1 MARVVGMHVA
11 ACGSMKHH
19 LDVEIC
25 FSSDYYSEK
34 GNEISRKASIVVDFR
49 SVVLWWGATHQSKTS
64 CSTQRSTWEVMIAS
78 PTPLNK

>member
-1 MARVVGMHVA
+1 MARMVGMHVA

-34 GNEISRKASIVVDFR
+34 GNEISRKASIVVDPKHLAAR
-49 SVVLWWGATHQSKTS
+49 NVALGK
-64 CSTQRSTWEVMIAS
+64 
-78 PTPLNK
+78 